1 MDKLFTKL
9 FSLCAVVVALVLVG
23 CKDGMEPEALPEPQK
38 KEVSFN
44 VEELEY
50 NKVKVTVV
58 PPSDDVV
65 YYAFLHPDTEDFM
78 NRAPE
83 EIYVDI
89 RYGDYFDTL
98 LTSGTKTLTFEGL
111 IGHSFYRVVYF
122 AFDEVLGQKI
132 GDIIY
137 SERIVTPDAPELFDI
152 EVSDIKGMSAKISIT
167 PPENNLRYFFWLY
180 TMDSYERYQ
189 HCNDYELLVYDY
201 SFWVY
206 IAELYGYK
214 LNEVIKMDTVVGPV
228 SLSTDD
234 VLKIA
239 EWDTEY
245 LIWAYGINT
254 DGTVTTPITRKVFKT
269 AAPKPS
275 GMTFDVADISLKWYE
290 QTTPEGLLRGW
301 EADATI
307 IPSNKNEN
315 YFATI
320 TNKDWYD
327 WYFSENNDGRSDDEY
342 IMNQIL
348 INTSKTSSQLPSM
361 YKSGDFV
368 YNCFKEREI
377 LLKPDREYAVFVFGM
392 DENGATTSLNVFPFT
407 TGSMPQ

>member
-1 MDKLFTKL
+1 MNKLFTKL
-9 FSLCAVVVALVLVG
+9 FSLCAVVAALVLVG
-23 CKDGMEPEALPEPQK
+23 CKDGMEPEPLPEPQK

-65 YYAFLHPDTEDFM
+65 YYAFLHPDTDDFM

-167 PPENNLRYFFWLY
+167 PPESNLRYFFWLY

-189 HCNDYELLVYDY
+189 HSNDYELLIYDY

-275 GMTFDVADISLKWYE
+275 NMTFDVADISLNWYE

-307 IPSNKNEN
+307 IPSNKNEK

-327 WYFSENNDGRSDDEY
+327 WYFSEYNDGRSDDEY